1 MNRMS
6 LAGAVAAM
14 LLACASVA
22 AAGQYPQDH
31 NGWTIGFGVGGASA
45 GVSLDGGGSSD
56 REGGGMGNFRVGYPL
71 SEEVSLQL
79 EGNAWTKSENDVTL
93 TFDATTIGI
102 AFFPSEGWVLRGGVG
117 FGQTKLSADLGNTT
131 VTSTE
136 TGIGLHAAAGY
147 EFRLARTFAL
157 GPQVDFGYATFD
169 GGSSNWFGAG
179 LNLNWYFLSKK

>member
-6 LAGAVAAM
+6 LAALGTAA
-14 LLACASVA
+14 LLALATSA
-22 AAGQYPQDH
+22 FAGQYPQDH
-31 NGWTIGFGVGGASA
+31 NGWTIGFGAGLASA
-45 GVSLDGGGSSD
+45 GVSVDGGGSSD

-71 SEEVSLQL
+71 NERVSLQL

-93 TFDATTIGI
+93 TFDATTLGV
-102 AFFPSEGWVLRGGVG
+102 AFFPSEGWVLRGGLG
-117 FGQTKLSADLGNTT
+117 LGQTKLSADVGNTT
-131 VTSTE
+131 ITSTE
-136 TGIGLHAAAGY
+136 SGVGLHGAAGY

-179 LNLNWYFLSKK
+179 LNVNWYFIPKK